1 MVDTLLFVFP
11 ALTSCN
17 KKLPNTFQAKVPAP
31 LSIGTNNKKN
41 PDCTSIFIVSSAN
54 IRILDLQTIRLR
66 DENWRKKAFFQISN
80 VDGQRPGWPGGRR
93 SSRNL

>member
-41 PDCTSIFIVSSAN
+41 PDCTYIFIVSSAKY
-54 IRILDLQTIRLR
+54 LDFIFANHPLET
-66 DENWRKKAFFQISN
+66 
-80 VDGQRPGWPGGRR
+80 
-93 SSRNL
+93 